1 MKLPIIIMLAL
12 MPLVLT
18 AYAEAPS
25 HVDVYDYPFNI
36 TLLEGGNF
44 TLYNNATN
52 NIYFDGAFEGM
63 VYCGSISGEPAC
75 DGFNPSK
82 TFELPANVFTP
93 DTYYLNDKTYLDT
106 KLVSSITIE
115 KPQVNFNATS
125 SETLGSFEPISNST
139 FVEPT
144 IVPATPATSE
154 DDIITSSSV
163 SIPTRESDY
172 YNKDTPIYVNDRIL
186 NSTGFDITPFVDP
199 VEEVVQE
206 TKSTSDTEVLN
217 LRLEILKVIESIFR
231 LVLQ

>member
-1 MKLPIIIMLAL
+1 MLAII
-12 MPLVLT
+12 PFVLT

-44 TLYNNATN
+44 TLYNNGTS
-52 NIYFDGAFEGM
+52 NINM
-63 VYCGSISGEPAC
+63 VSHGWFNAVALAGGSVTV
-75 DGFNPSK
+75 D
-82 TFELPANVFTP
+82 LPVERFFA
-93 DTYYLNDKTYLDT
+93 DTYYVQDVMNDSMST
-106 KLVSSITIE
+106 ITIV

-125 SETLGSFEPISNST
+125 SETVGTFEPISNST

-144 IVPATPATSE
+144 IVPVTPATQEE

-199 VEEVVQE
+199 VKEVVQE

>member
-1 MKLPIIIMLAL
+1 MLAII
-12 MPLVLT
+12 PFVLT

-44 TLYNNATN
+44 TLYNNGTS
-52 NIYFDGAFEGM
+52 NINM
-63 VYCGSISGEPAC
+63 VSHGWFNAVALAGGSVTV
-75 DGFNPSK
+75 D
-82 TFELPANVFTP
+82 LPVERFFA
-93 DTYYLNDKTYLDT
+93 DTYYVQDVMNESMST
-106 KLVSSITIE
+106 ITIV

-125 SETLGSFEPISNST
+125 SETVGTFETISTSET

-144 IVPATPATSE
+144 IVPVTPATQEE

-199 VEEVVQE
+199 VKEVVQE